1 VAPMADGEIHYESRM
16 SDSDKLMWTIE
27 HNPMLRSTITSVVLL
42 DRAPDRAAM
51 TDIIDRASR
60 KVPRLRQR
68 VVSNPLSVAPPR
80 WEVDP
85 NFDLGYHLRWMR
97 SGGDGSLQDLFDIAE
112 PIAMQGFDR
121 ARPLWEYTVVEGL
134 ADGKAGLIMKI
145 HHAITDG
152 VGGVALMLAT
162 FDLEREPGDRGPM
175 PEAPEVHVMNQR
187 ERFLDAMAH
196 EGRRGAGIAKRSIG
210 TVVGALGLAA
220 ADPVG
225 TSGVV
230 NETAQ
235 SVLRMLQP
243 ASDPLSPIMRHRSL
257 SVHFDVLTVPLD
269 EAKRAAKRAEGKLN
283 DAFLAGL
290 IGGWRRYHDHH
301 GARVDTLRM
310 SMPINVRSDET
321 RDQAGNQ
328 FAPARFP
335 VPLDVEDPVELMR
348 TVHELV
354 EGARTEPALALLD
367 PMAGLL
373 NRFPKELATGL
384 FGSIMKGIDFTAS
397 NVPGAP
403 IPLYLAGAGF
413 LGQFAFGPMA
423 GAASNVTLLSYL
435 NDLNIG
441 FNTDPAAVPDP
452 DVLMD
457 SMRASF
463 DEILALA

>member
-1 VAPMADGEIHYESRM
+1 MADGEIRYEHRM
-16 SDSDKLMWTIE
+16 SDADKLMWTIE

-51 TDIIDRASR
+51 TDIIERASR

-85 NFDLGYHLRWMR
+85 NFDLDYHLRWVR
-97 SGGDGSLQDLFDIAE
+97 AGGDGSIQDLFDIAE

-121 ARPLWEYTVVEGL
+121 ARPLWEYVVVEGL
-134 ADGKAGLIMKI
+134 AEGRAGLIMKI

-162 FDLEREPGDRGPM
+162 FDLERDPGDRGPM
-175 PEAPEVHVMNQR
+175 PDAPEVHVMNQR
-187 ERFLDAMAH
+187 ERFFDAMAH
-196 EGRRGAGIAKRSIG
+196 ERRRNAGIAKRSLG

-220 ADPVG
+220 ADPIG
-225 TSGVV
+225 TSGAVS
-230 NETAQ
+230 ETAQ

-243 ASDPLSPIMRHRSL
+243 TTAPLSPIMRERSL
-257 SVHFDVLTVPLD
+257 SVHFSTITLPLD

-283 DAFLAGL
+283 DTFLAGL
-290 IGGWRRYHDHH
+290 IGGWRRYHDRH
-301 GARVDTLRM
+301 GVALPALRM
-310 SMPINVRSDET
+310 SMPINVRNDET
-321 RDQAGNQ
+321 ADQAGNQ
-328 FAPARFP
+328 FAPARFA
-335 VPLDVEDPVELMR
+335 VPLDVTDPVERMR
-348 TVHELV
+348 TVHRLV
-354 EGARTEPALALLD
+354 DEARAEPALALLD

-373 NRFPKELATGL
+373 NRFPKEVAAGL

-403 IPLYLAGAGF
+403 VPLYLAGAEF

-423 GAASNVTLLSYL
+423 GAACNITLLSYC

-441 FNTDPAAVPDP
+441 FNTDPAAVADP

-457 SMRASF
+457 CMRESF
-463 DEILALA
+463 DEILELA

>member
-1 VAPMADGEIHYESRM
+1 MADGEIRYESRM
-16 SDSDKLMWTIE
+16 SDADKLMWTIE

-42 DRAPDRAAM
+42 DRAPDRAVM

-60 KVPRLRQR
+60 TVPRLRQR

-85 NFDLGYHLRWMR
+85 NFDLGFHLRWVR
-97 SGGDGSLQDLFDIAE
+97 AGGDGSVQDLFDIAE

-134 ADGKAGLIMKI
+134 QDGRAGLVMKI

-162 FDLEREPGDRGPM
+162 FDLEHEPGDRGPV
-175 PEAPEVHVMNQR
+175 PEAPAVHVMNQR

-196 EGRRGAGIAKRSIG
+196 EGRRGAGIAKRSVG

-225 TSGVV
+225 TSEAVT
-230 NETAQ
+230 ETAQ

-243 ASDPLSPIMRHRSL
+243 ANDPLSPVMRDRSL
-257 SVHFDVLTVPLD
+257 SVHFDTLTIPLD

-290 IGGWRRYHDHH
+290 VGGWRRYHDRH
-301 GARVDTLRM
+301 GHEVSALRM
-310 SMPINVRSDET
+310 SMPINVRSDDT
-321 RDQAGNQ
+321 ADQAGNQ
-328 FAPARFP
+328 FAPARFA
-335 VPLDVEDPVELMR
+335 VPLDIADPVERMR
-348 TVHELV
+348 TLRRLV
-354 EGARTEPALALLD
+354 EEARTEPALALLD

-373 NRFPKELATGL
+373 NRFPKEVATGL
-384 FGSIMKGIDFTAS
+384 FGSIMRGIDFTAS

-403 IPLYLAGAGF
+403 IPLYLAGSEF
-413 LGQFAFGPMA
+413 LGQYAFGPMA
-423 GAASNVTLLSYL
+423 GAACNITLLSYL

-441 FNTDPAAVPDP
+441 FNTDPAAVADP
-452 DVLMD
+452 DTLMT
-457 SMRASF
+457 SMRESF

>member
-1 VAPMADGEIHYESRM
+1 MADGEIHYESRM
-16 SDSDKLMWTIE
+16 SDADKLMWTIE

-51 TDIIDRASR
+51 TEIIDRASR
-60 KVPRLRQR
+60 TVPRLRQR

-85 NFDLGYHLRWMR
+85 NFDLDYHLRWMR

-121 ARPLWEYTVVEGL
+121 ARPLWEYTVVEDL
-134 ADGKAGLIMKI
+134 ADGRAGLVMKI

-152 VGGVALMLAT
+152 VGGAALLLAT

-196 EGRRGAGIAKRSIG
+196 EGRRGAGIAKRSLG

-225 TSGVV
+225 SSGAVA
-230 NETAQ
+230 ETAQ

-243 ASDPLSPIMRHRSL
+243 STDPLSPIMRDRSL
-257 SVHFDVLTVPLD
+257 SVHFDVLTIPLD

-290 IGGWRRYHDHH
+290 VGGWRRYHDHH
-301 GARVDTLRM
+301 GVAVDALRM
-310 SMPINVRSDET
+310 SMPISVRSDET

-335 VPLDVEDPVELMR
+335 VPLGIDDPVERMR
-348 TVHELV
+348 TIHQLV

-373 NRFPKELATGL
+373 NRFPKEVAAGL
-384 FGSIMKGIDFTAS
+384 FGSIMRGIDFTAS

-403 IPLYLAGAGF
+403 VPLYLAGSEF

-435 NDLNIG
+435 NDLHIG
-441 FNTDPAAVPDP
+441 FNTDPAAVADP

-457 SMRASF
+457 SMRESF